1 MLQLAVYLRLGDI
14 GNLFEKKIGNEILT
28 HSWPQVCLSWF
39 IHWLN
44 FLVFNPCVYFQAW
57 FISSG
62 GRSKS
67 ECFSRIMICWKI
79 VLGLARSVSSGNFL
93 EMHTLRSSHAHV
105 LSCFSRV
112 WLYDPMDH
120 SPPGSSVHGVSPG
133 KNTGLGCHALLQG
146 IFPTQGSNPRLL
158 CLLHWQVVSSPLAPP
173 GKPQALQSPPN
184 SEIVRRGVIINS
196 FPVDFDAL

>member
-1 MLQLAVYLRLGDI
+1 M
-14 GNLFEKKIGNEILT
+14 FEEKIGNKILM
-28 HSWPQVCLSWF
+28 HSWPQVFLSWF

-44 FLVFNPCVYFQAW
+44 FPVFNPCVYFQAW
-57 FISSG
+57 FISCISLE

-67 ECFSRIMICWKI
+67 ECFSRIMTSWRI
-79 VLGLARSVSSGNFL
+79 VLELAGSVSCGNFL
-93 EMHTLRSSHAHV
+93 EMHTLRSSHARM

-112 WLYDPMDH
+112 WLYDPTDH

-146 IFPTQGSNPRLL
+146 IFPTHGSNPRLL
-158 CLLHWQVVSSPLAPP
+158 CLLPWRVVSSPLVPP
-173 GKPQALQSPPN
+173 GKPQALQSPPK
-184 SEIVRRGVIINS
+184 SEIVWRGVIINS